1 MYGWELAAGH
11 IKAYKVAEMRNV
23 RATGTSFTPRYQ
35 MEISSSGPLN
45 IRPASSTTR
54 FFTMRSRSSGSI
66 YVIECP
72 YCRKRFS
79 HKTNDASRR
88 KHKQANGWDC
98 PGRRGHLV
106 DTRY

>member
-1 MYGWELAAGH
+1 
-11 IKAYKVAEMRNV
+11 MRNV

-35 MEISSSGPLN
+35 MEISSTGPLN
-45 IRPASSTTR
+45 VRSVSFPARFSTTR
-54 FFTMRSRSSGSI
+54 PRSSGPI
-66 YVIECP
+66 YVFECP

-79 HKTNDASRR
+79 RKTNDGNLRM
-88 KHKQANGWDC
+88 HKQPNGWDC